1 MKIRTISYRRV
12 RNLGNYQTETV
23 EIQGEIDDKED
34 PDTAFRQIKAK
45 VFSWLGFNQ
54 PQGAPPLSVGGHPVD
69 EPETLCDGCACNDGL
84 GNWRR
89 WMRS

>member
-34 PDTAFRQIKAK
+34 PDAAFRQIKAK
-45 VFSWLGFNQ
+45 VFSWLGFSQ
-54 PQGAPPLSVGGHPVD
+54 PQ
-69 EPETLCDGCACNDGL
+69 EPDVTGTPQHEWED
-84 GNWRR
+84 
-89 WMRS
+89 